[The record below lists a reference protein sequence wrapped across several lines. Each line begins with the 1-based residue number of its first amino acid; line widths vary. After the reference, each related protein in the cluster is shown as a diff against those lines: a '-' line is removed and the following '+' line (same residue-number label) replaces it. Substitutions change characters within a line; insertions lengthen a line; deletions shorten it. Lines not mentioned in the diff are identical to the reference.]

1 MIHNAE
7 QMPRFQFTGD
17 IELRMV

>member
-1 MIHNAE
+1 
-7 QMPRFQFTGD
+7 MPRFQFTGD